1 MYCCLVVRPLAEHCV
16 VYNDDV
22 IAFILFL
29 LLHHSLS
36 FNLSFRDGFAGAVRL
51 FFLIIDNTTN
61 RFVLKRRFQRWS
73 YHYITHEISG
83 RVIFWLWGLFVA
95 HITSFLTETIGNF
108 WSITSLERVF
118 GG

>member
-1 MYCCLVVRPLAEHCV
+1 MMML
-16 VYNDDV
+16 
-22 IAFILFL
+22 FILLL

-73 YHYITHEISG
+73 HRLLREID
-83 RVIFWLWGLFVA
+83 V
-95 HITSFLTETIGNF
+95 
-108 WSITSLERVF
+108 
-118 GG
+118 